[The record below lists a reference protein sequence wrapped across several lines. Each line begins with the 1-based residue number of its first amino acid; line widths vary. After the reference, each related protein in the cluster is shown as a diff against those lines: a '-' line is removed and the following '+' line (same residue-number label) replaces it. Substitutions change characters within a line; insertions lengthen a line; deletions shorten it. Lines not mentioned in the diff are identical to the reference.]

1 MSLTEI
7 RPFIGGNWHDGESTQ
22 VVTDK
27 FSGEPVTVLHKT
39 AREQVEAAVSGVAR
53 AQADTAW
60 TPYDRYLVLSRA
72 SELLREQRLDV
83 AETMINDTGF
93 TTTDAL
99 RDIDRAVQTLLLS
112 GEEAKRNNGEVVPI
126 DGAPG
131 WTGRIAFTVRYPLG
145 VVCAITP
152 FNSPLNTP
160 LHKLGPAFAAGNG
173 VVLKPASTTSQ
184 TADRLLRLLLEAG
197 LPEGLI
203 SVVYGD
209 GATVGEWL
217 LEHPTPAFYAFTG
230 STPVGERIHRA
241 VGLRR
246 VQLELG
252 SLSSTLICDDA
263 DLDRCVPQTINGAFR
278 KAGQVCTSVQR
289 LYVQRGVVPEVV
301 ARMTELL
308 AGKVVGDPR
317 QPDAFV
323 GPLIS
328 SRDAERV
335 SSWLQAAA
343 DRGAKVVAGGER
355 RGNVLEPTVLTDA
368 TLDMDVMCQEIF
380 GPVVVIRAFDV
391 LEEAIAEVNDTPFG
405 LAAGIFTR
413 DIGRA
418 LVAAQGLRMGSVH
431 INESSSNRTDLM
443 PYTGVKQ
450 SGMGREGPRY
460 AMREMSEERLITI
473 GEP

>member
-1 MSLTEI
+1 VSLTEV
-7 RPFIGGNWHDGESTQ
+7 RPFIGGKWRDGESTLM
-22 VVTDK
+22 VTDK
-27 FSGEPVTVLHKT
+27 FTDEPVTALHKA
-39 AREQVEAAVSGVAR
+39 ARGQVEEAVSGVAR
-53 AQADTAW
+53 AQAAATW

-72 SELLREQRLDV
+72 SELLRQQRLDV
-83 AETMINDTGF
+83 AETMITDTGF

-131 WTGRIAFTVRYPLG
+131 WTGRIGFTVRHPLG

-152 FNSPLNTP
+152 FNSPLNTV

-197 LPEGLI
+197 LPEGLV

-209 GATVGEWL
+209 GSTVGEWL
-217 LEHPTPAFYAFTG
+217 LENPVPAFYAFTG

-252 SLSSTLICDDA
+252 SLSSTLICEDA
-263 DLDRCVPQTINGAFR
+263 DLDKCVPQTINGAFR

-289 LYVQRGVVPEVV
+289 LYVHRSIVSDVV
-301 ARMTELL
+301 ARMSESL
-308 AGKVVGDPR
+308 ASRVVGDPR

-328 SRDAERV
+328 PREAERV
-335 SSWLQAAA
+335 SSWVQAAA
-343 DRGAKVVAGGER
+343 DGGAKVAVGGER
-355 RGNVLEPTVLTDA
+355 RGNVLEPTVITDA
-368 TLDMDVMCQEIF
+368 ALDMDVMRQEIF
-380 GPVVVIRAFDV
+380 GPVVVVRPFDD
-391 LEEAIAEVNDTPFG
+391 LDKAIAEINDTPFG

-413 DIGRA
+413 DIGRG
-418 LVAAQGLRMGSVH
+418 LTAARGLRMGSVH

-473 GEP
+473 GQP